1 VVDFDEVFGFAVL
14 AELDGCG
21 SGFYQVTW
29 AEYPMSPLNATDH
42 EIPGR
47 SRMHR
52 QDDPISL
59 DLLETCPCLQR
70 ERQLTR
76 RSHVPNKKELGKGQ
90 SVTCRIGKHPAEE
103 GPLRSLRNIFFA
115 AILLCQQVLMHAR
128 DCTAAPESAH
138 RSRISKLHFHAV
150 LEHTLEFVRRNT
162 LIESGASSQV
172 NFDAVLLF
180 DKELTS
186 CRACAD

>member
-1 VVDFDEVFGFAVL
+1 
-14 AELDGCG
+14 
-21 SGFYQVTW
+21 
-29 AEYPMSPLNATDH
+29 
-42 EIPGR
+42 
-47 SRMHR
+47 
-52 QDDPISL
+52 
-59 DLLETCPCLQR
+59 LQR

-90 SVTCRIGKHPAEE
+90 SVTCRIGKHPADE
-103 GPLRSLRNIFFA
+103 GPFRILRNLFFFA
-115 AILLCQQVLMHAR
+115 AILLYQQVLMHAR

-138 RSRISKLHFHAV
+138 RSHISKLHFHVV
-150 LEHTLEFVRRNT
+150 LENTPGFVQRNT

-186 CRACAD
+186 AERVRSELTTDLALLFRLIFFWCGAQ